1 MGLHV
6 ICACFFIHQTLLTVF
21 IEPVHTQKAA
31 HYIPQCVHFPFLHL
45 NLKCTGFPQSVF
57 LRMSAGVYFLAPFL
71 LYECEGILY
80 GLRSKHKHQ
89 LHVDLGE
96 LALCG
101 TAE

>member
-1 MGLHV
+1 MLYV
-6 ICACFFIHQTLLTVF
+6 CFFIHQTLLTVF

-31 HYIPQCVHFPFLHL
+31 HYIPQCVHL
-45 NLKCTGFPQSVF
+45 NHWCTGFPQTAF

-96 LALCG
+96 IALRG